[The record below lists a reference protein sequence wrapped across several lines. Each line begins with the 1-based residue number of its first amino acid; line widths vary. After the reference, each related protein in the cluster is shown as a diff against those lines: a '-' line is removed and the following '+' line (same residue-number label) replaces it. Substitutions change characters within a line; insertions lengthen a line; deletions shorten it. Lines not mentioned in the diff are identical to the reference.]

1 MQQLLMGEP
10 QSYFSSFGVG
20 RSDRNEVKG
29 HRMQHQPRGLAI
41 RNPYPH
47 AALFLLPRNVPL
59 RSACNGWYNLPSLPT
74 VPRGSKRL
82 LRERKSMLCCR
93 LPFGER
99 KHLNDMI
106 VAITATFSW
115 LINRP
120 TPSLIYPEN
129 VFQNF
134 LFHTSI
140 AATRASKTSSE
151 IPQDPVSYRSTVC

>member
-1 MQQLLMGEP
+1 MECSTNPGAL
-10 QSYFSSFGVG
+10 S
-20 RSDRNEVKG
+20 
-29 HRMQHQPRGLAI
+29 I

-47 AALFLLPRNVPL
+47 AALFLIPRSFPL
-59 RSACNGWYNLPSLPT
+59 QSACNGWCSLPSSPT

-82 LRERKSMLCCR
+82 LRERKSMLCC

-120 TPSLIYPEN
+120 TPSLIYTEN
-129 VFQNF
+129 VFQDF

-151 IPQDPVSYRSTVC
+151 IPQDPVSYQSTVC